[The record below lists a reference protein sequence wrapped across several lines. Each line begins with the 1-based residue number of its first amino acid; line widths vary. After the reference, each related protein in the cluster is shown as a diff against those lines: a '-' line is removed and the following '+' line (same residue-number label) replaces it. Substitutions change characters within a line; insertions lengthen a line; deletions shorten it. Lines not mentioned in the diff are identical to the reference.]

1 MWRVGYSFIENST
14 LMKTILTIAF
24 IAFLTITT
32 SAVATNVHPSYT
44 HGTTSSCF
52 SYFRVHRQMNGA
64 GLMWGV
70 NQQGISKFIVELS
83 YDGEY
88 YDKVEEVPAH
98 GSSQYRFTHRDA
110 FPGLLHY
117 RLTAVMADGST
128 SEAPVQTVRI
138 IARK

>member
-1 MWRVGYSFIENST
+1 MAFVA
-14 LMKTILTIAF
+14 ILA
-24 IAFLTITT
+24 ITT

-44 HGTTSSCF
+44 QGATNSCF

-64 GLMWGV
+64 GLMWAV
-70 NQQGISKFIVELS
+70 NQQGVAQFIVELS

-88 YDKVEEVPAH
+88 YDKINEVPAH

-110 FPGLLHY
+110 MPGLLHY
-117 RLTAVMADGST
+117 RLTAVMTDGST
-128 SEAPVQTVRI
+128 SESSVQTVRI